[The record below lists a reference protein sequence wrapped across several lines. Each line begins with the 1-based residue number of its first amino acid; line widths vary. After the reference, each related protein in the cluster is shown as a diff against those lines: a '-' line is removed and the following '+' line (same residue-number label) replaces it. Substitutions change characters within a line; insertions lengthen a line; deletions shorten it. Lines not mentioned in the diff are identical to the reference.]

1 MKKELFK
8 IFENFTITDIS
19 EEVVAE
25 IVNDLNN
32 DSATLNSM
40 FLSVLEV
47 LEKALTG
54 LNENEV
60 VIANSHV
67 EYILAMEFTA
77 KAVQLIMKHKK
88 HLIKL
93 EPTVAESI
101 KLNTSSIINAVE
113 TISKLQAE
121 RLKSLEPEELLI
133 ALTT

>member
-1 MKKELFK
+1 MFK
-8 IFENFTITDIS
+8 IFENFTINDVD
-19 EEVVAE
+19 EELVAE
-25 IVNDLNN
+25 IITDLNN

-40 FLSVLEV
+40 FLSLLGV

-60 VIANSHV
+60 VIANSDI
-67 EYILAMEFTA
+67 EYILAMEFSA
-77 KAVQLIMKHKK
+77 KAVQLVIEHKK
-88 HLIKL
+88 DLIKI
-93 EPTVAESI
+93 EPTVIESI

-113 TISKLQAE
+113 KISKLQAK

>member
-1 MKKELFK
+1 MFI
-8 IFENFTITDIS
+8 IFENFTIEDVN

-25 IVNDLNN
+25 IITDLNN

-40 FLSVLEV
+40 FLSLLGV

-60 VIANSHV
+60 VIANSNV
-67 EYILAMEFTA
+67 EYILAMEFSA
-77 KAVQLIMKHKK
+77 KAVQLVMKHKK

-101 KLNTSSIINAVE
+101 KLNTSSIINAVDSI
-113 TISKLQAE
+113 TKIQAE
-121 RLKSLEPEELLI
+121 RLKGLEPEELLI

>member
-1 MKKELFK
+1 MFK
-8 IFENFTITDIS
+8 IFENFTIEDVN
-19 EEVVAE
+19 EDVVAE
-25 IVNDLNN
+25 IITDLNN

-40 FLSVLEV
+40 FLSLLGV

-60 VIANSHV
+60 VIANSDI
-67 EYILAMEFTA
+67 EYILTMEFSA
-77 KAVQLIMKHKK
+77 KAVQLVIEHKK
-88 HLIKL
+88 DLIKI
-93 EPTVAESI
+93 EPTVIESI

-113 TISKLQAE
+113 KISKLQAK

>member
-1 MKKELFK
+1 MFI
-8 IFENFTITDIS
+8 IFENFTIEDVN

-25 IVNDLNN
+25 IITDLNN

-40 FLSVLEV
+40 FLSLLGV

-60 VIANSHV
+60 VIANSNV
-67 EYILAMEFTA
+67 EYILAMEFSA
-77 KAVQLIMKHKK
+77 KAVQLVMKHKK

-101 KLNTSSIINAVE
+101 KLNTSSIINAVD
-113 TISKLQAE
+113 TITKIQAE
-121 RLKSLEPEELLI
+121 RLKDLEPEELLI

>member
-1 MKKELFK
+1 MFK
-8 IFENFTITDIS
+8 IFENFTIEDVN

-25 IVNDLNN
+25 IITDLNN

-40 FLSVLEV
+40 FLSLLGV

-60 VIANSHV
+60 VIANSNV
-67 EYILAMEFTA
+67 EYILAMEFSA
-77 KAVQLIMKHKK
+77 KAVQLVMKHKK

-101 KLNTSSIINAVE
+101 KLNTSSIINAVDSI
-113 TISKLQAE
+113 TKIQAE
-121 RLKSLEPEELLI
+121 RLKGLEPEELLI

>member
-8 IFENFTITDIS
+8 IFENFTIEDVN

-25 IVNDLNN
+25 IITDLNN

-40 FLSVLEV
+40 FLSLLGV

-60 VIANSHV
+60 VIANSNV
-67 EYILAMEFTA
+67 EYILAMEFSA
-77 KAVQLIMKHKK
+77 KAVQLVMKHKK

-101 KLNTSSIINAVE
+101 KLNTSSIINAVDSI
-113 TISKLQAE
+113 TKIQAE
-121 RLKSLEPEELLI
+121 RLKGLEPEELLI

>member
-1 MKKELFK
+1 MFK
-8 IFENFTITDIS
+8 IFENFTINDVD
-19 EEVVAE
+19 EELVTE
-25 IVNDLNN
+25 IITDLNN

-40 FLSVLEV
+40 FLSLLGV

-60 VIANSHV
+60 VIANSDI
-67 EYILAMEFTA
+67 EYILAMEFSA
-77 KAVQLIMKHKK
+77 KAVQLVIEHKK
-88 HLIKL
+88 DLIKI
-93 EPTVAESI
+93 EPTVIESI

-113 TISKLQAE
+113 KISKLQAK